1 MVYFGYHLV
10 KAHVQTV
17 QNMYGKGGQGVCKA
31 ELRPPE
37 VDPYFERKKIA
48 LGGVTKSLQAAIL
61 TLEQNPST
69 GLGIIP
75 KRYHFFSASLRQL
88 APVVVIHKKW
98 ISWRKEYMVEVNFLC
113 GQHAGEEYR
122 AEERENIRLPKH
134 EIYYFYSCK
143 FSFYLCVWYFER
155 SNSSNG
161 LYLWIKCSSCLCF
174 QSMQMCILRKF

>member
-1 MVYFGYHLV
+1 MDE
-10 KAHVQTV
+10 
-17 QNMYGKGGQGVCKA
+17 KG
-31 ELRPPE
+31 LRAL
-37 VDPYFERKKIA
+37 FERVLPAQSWEMPVERELSAK
-48 LGGVTKSLQAAIL
+48 LGPPCCNFDFRSI
-61 TLEQNPST
+61 EQNPST
-69 GLGIIP
+69 ALGIIP
-75 KRYHFFSASLRQL
+75 KKYHFFSASLRQP
-88 APVVVIHKKW
+88 APAVIIHKKW

-174 QSMQMCILRKF
+174 QSMQMCILRKC